1 MRVWFAPEE
10 LKISDKFRTRIDD
23 AIRVYDKLLLVLSE
37 NSISSTWMEKEIETA
52 FEKEHRENRT
62 VLFPIRLDVAV
73 MHTDQA
79 WAADIRRTRHIG
91 DFRNWKEHDEYQKA
105 FGRLLC
111 DLKAEPQTAS
121 SQLGPPP
128 TRCTPKH
135 RQNSLL
141 RLNTRPLF
149 RVSDHI
155 ILV

>member
-121 SQLGPPP
+121 SQLGPHPLGAHP
-128 TRCTPKH
+128 
-135 RQNSLL
+135 
-141 RLNTRPLF
+141 NTGRTL
-149 RVSDHI
+149 S
-155 ILV
+155 